1 MLTAGHLLGSNF
13 FLSAI
18 NIVLICTL
26 PGYAILF
33 ALGLNVK
40 AGFTNLF
47 LSIVGS
53 LFVIEAFFAGF
64 SVLLHRLGFIHS
76 FTTSLVLIVESITLA
91 LSALFLSGNRHI
103 QCGMKRFIRRE
114 LLSGNV
120 TTALTFLLIPG
131 ASLVAVTRL
140 NERNDSRSVGI
151 FLYLAIALY
160 LFMISKTVIRRSIF
174 LHYALFY
181 LTTLAILFGS
191 TFRGDGGFWG
201 YDINAE
207 YAVAIRTLTEQ
218 NWLPLSTSAAYHSML
233 SITVLPAVLS
243 VATKLSLTVI
253 FKVFYPLLAA
263 LIPLAIYSVL
273 SKYVRHSV
281 AMSISVIEIV
291 GSISFIPQMTALAR
305 QVVGILFFVAILIAI
320 FDQSWSRRNKI
331 SLVIA
336 FALGLS
342 FSHYSTAYLTSLIFL
357 IVGLLS
363 SISLLFRRRGSRLSK
378 PIITLPVAFAVIG
391 MVVLWNGVVTHSLQ
405 DAKATY
411 NALSANGAKFLPNSH
426 QSFIQRWFSGVSL
439 PTKFTSLDMKTQVLA
454 TNLYKYPSLEINP
467 VSLLYNTTTVDLPK
481 SKPVLGKIGA
491 TVVVYIYL
499 FSNTLAQGLVVA
511 ALFLGARFL
520 FQQRKR
526 RKKKEPEN
534 SDTEERDVWLDAL
547 PLLFTSF
554 FFAVLLRSSKT
565 FSEFYNPER
574 AAFQLALIF
583 SLPVALTLERLIN
596 SRLKI
601 VVGLTGFLLPFSS
614 FIFLQQNSGLAGYL
628 YGTPDARINNSVSAN
643 SHFIISEQERASADW
658 VATNVPLSSYVQV
671 DAHAV
676 LSIIQSDLRSPKK
689 IINQIAPYGIFKGSY
704 VYLSQGNFLTGLV
717 EESNVT
723 GTSTVFFAP
732 PMDYLDKNL
741 SLVYSSGG
749 ARVYR

>member
-1 MLTAGHLLGSNF
+1 
-13 FLSAI
+13 
-18 NIVLICTL
+18 
-26 PGYAILF
+26 
-33 ALGLNVK
+33 
-40 AGFTNLF
+40 
-47 LSIVGS
+47 
-53 LFVIEAFFAGF
+53 
-64 SVLLHRLGFIHS
+64 
-76 FTTSLVLIVESITLA
+76 
-91 LSALFLSGNRHI
+91 
-103 QCGMKRFIRRE
+103 
-114 LLSGNV
+114 
-120 TTALTFLLIPG
+120 
-131 ASLVAVTRL
+131 
-140 NERNDSRSVGI
+140 
-151 FLYLAIALY
+151 
-160 LFMISKTVIRRSIF
+160 
-174 LHYALFY
+174 
-181 LTTLAILFGS
+181 
-191 TFRGDGGFWG
+191 
-201 YDINAE
+201 
-207 YAVAIRTLTEQ
+207 
-218 NWLPLSTSAAYHSML
+218 
-233 SITVLPAVLS
+233 
-243 VATKLSLTVI
+243 
-253 FKVFYPLLAA
+253 
-263 LIPLAIYSVL
+263 
-273 SKYVRHSV
+273 
-281 AMSISVIEIV
+281 
-291 GSISFIPQMTALAR
+291 
-305 QVVGILFFVAILIAI
+305 
-320 FDQSWSRRNKI
+320 
-331 SLVIA
+331 
-336 FALGLS
+336 
-342 FSHYSTAYLTSLIFL
+342 
-357 IVGLLS
+357 
-363 SISLLFRRRGSRLSK
+363 
-378 PIITLPVAFAVIG
+378 

-405 DAKATY
+405 DTKATY

-628 YGTPDARINNSVSAN
+628 YGTPDARINNSVSAS